1 MADIGKKPYICRQNF
16 TIRMYR
22 ILSSSLT
29 LLLLLALF
37 SQCVPVRKQTY
48 LQERPGE
55 LADYPKDIVIKSMQV
70 EEYAY
75 TLQPGDI
82 LSVRIS
88 SLTPEEYD
96 FFRQAGSTGA
106 SGGTGED
113 PLLSGYL
120 IDPDG
125 TIELPVVG
133 RIQLAGL
140 TIPEARQ
147 AIHTKVDGYLKS
159 PTVHVKLLNFN
170 YTVLG
175 EVNGQGTYATYNPK
189 YSVLEAVG
197 EAGGLTE
204 FADRANVKIV
214 RRRGEQVDIAFVN
227 LLDDNFI
234 ESPYY
239 YLKPNDL
246 IIVRPLKA
254 KTFSTFTT
262 RNITFGLGIISTLGF
277 LLWRLSM

>member
-1 MADIGKKPYICRQNF
+1 MKALVEGNKKSYICTQNF
-16 TIRMYR
+16 VNRMYR
-22 ILSSSLT
+22 F
-29 LLLLLALF
+29 LLFIFVLAAF
-37 SQCVPVRKQTY
+37 SQCVPVNKQTY
-48 LQERPGE
+48 LQERPNE
-55 LADYPKDIVIKSMQV
+55 LRNYPKDTIVKTLQV
-70 EEYAY
+70 EEYTY
-75 TLQPGDI
+75 MLQSGDI

-96 FFRQAGSTGA
+96 FFRQAGSTGGA
-106 SGGTGED
+106 GGED

-125 TIELPVVG
+125 TVELPVVG
-133 RIQLAGL
+133 KIELGGL
-140 TIPEARQ
+140 TIPKARQ
-147 AIHTKVDGYLKS
+147 AIHNAVDGYLKS

-189 YSVLEAVG
+189 YSILEAVG
-197 EAGGLTE
+197 QAGGLTE

-227 LLDDNFI
+227 LLDDSLI

-246 IIVRPLKA
+246 IIVRPLKV
-254 KTFSTFTT
+254 KTFNTFTA
-262 RNITFGLGIISTLGF
+262 RNITLGISVVSA
-277 LLWRLSM
+277 LLLLYLRLAPSGN

>member
-1 MADIGKKPYICRQNF
+1 
-16 TIRMYR
+16 MYR
-22 ILSSSLT
+22 SLVFILFLI
-29 LLLLLALF
+29 LF

-55 LADYPKDIVIKSMQV
+55 LNDYPKDTVVKSLKV

-96 FFRQAGSTGA
+96 FFRQAGSTGGA
-106 SGGTGED
+106 GGTGED
-113 PLLSGYL
+113 PLLSGFL

-133 RIQLAGL
+133 KIELVGL
-140 TIPEARQ
+140 TIPQARQ
-147 AIHTKVDGYLKS
+147 AVHEAVDGYLKS

-189 YSVLEAVG
+189 YSIMEAVG
-197 EAGGLTE
+197 QAGGLTE

-227 LLDDNFI
+227 LLDDDLI

-246 IIVRPLKA
+246 IIVRPLKV
-254 KTFSTFTT
+254 KTFNTFTT
-262 RNITFGLGIISTLGF
+262 RNITLAISIVSALA
-277 LLWRLSM
+277 LLYLRLAP